1 MNNVNL
7 MMIAWCNEETSTDYL
22 DFECM
27 AMAGIMGVVVDLA
40 GDMDRALKQLS
51 SAHCFELPINVAYTS
66 DLSDPTADGTE
77 FGRRIQRFNLPKSTR
92 ACLTLPPSMGQVED
106 IWERVEQFY
115 LALASTGATTHADLC
130 VSPATWEYNPALE
143 SLAWSCNLV
152 SWAPNCAGPQIMES
166 CTWVSRD
173 HVGKDTQY
181 LAVDKLGC
189 YANPG
194 ETNGYQL
201 SFDNEYLV
209 QEGDTWRT
217 IAAQHGLDPAKLAAL
232 NGGRR
237 LKDPI
242 WPGQYIRLR

>member
-1 MNNVNL
+1 MGISIQVSASTACATGTLPAACATVRLAASAAPTNNRDVKKPQK
-7 MMIAWCNEETSTDYL
+7 EKE
-22 DFECM
+22 
-27 AMAGIMGVVVDLA
+27 
-40 GDMDRALKQLS
+40 
-51 SAHCFELPINVAYTS
+51 
-66 DLSDPTADGTE
+66 PTAIE
-77 FGRRIQRFNLPKSTR
+77 ERR
-92 ACLTLPPSMGQVED
+92 C
-106 IWERVEQFY
+106 
-115 LALASTGATTHADLC
+115 
-130 VSPATWEYNPALE
+130 
-143 SLAWSCNLV
+143 
-152 SWAPNCAGPQIMES
+152 
-166 CTWVSRD
+166 RD

-217 IAAQHGLDPAKLAAL
+217 IAAQHGLDPAKLADL